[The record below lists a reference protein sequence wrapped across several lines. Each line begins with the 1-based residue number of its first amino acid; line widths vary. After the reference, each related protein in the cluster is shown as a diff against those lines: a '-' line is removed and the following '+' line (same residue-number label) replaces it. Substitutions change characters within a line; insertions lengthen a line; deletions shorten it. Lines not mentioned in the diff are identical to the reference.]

1 MTPALDES
9 PLSPIGRDPEGTPLL
24 TAVDA
29 VRRHHRLVAGLA
41 LGSCVLVAAIT
52 LFQPRTYTS
61 FTTFMPHAS
70 QNKLSQLSGL
80 ASQFG
85 FTVPANDP
93 GATPAFYA
101 FLLQSRELLG
111 SAVNTT
117 FDVQAK
123 GRGTRATLTDWYNP
137 PGDTPAQREEA
148 AIERLRRDLRA
159 GTDGETG
166 TVELKVRTPSARLS
180 FEVAQRLMQLV
191 GEFNL
196 EKRQSQA
203 AAERKFVQSQLEEA
217 KARLHDAEDLLQGFL
232 QRNREYRSS
241 PQLTF
246 EYDRLARDVSM
257 RQQVYNSLAQS
268 FEQARI
274 DEVRNTPVF
283 TLIDPPNLPAKPDR
297 RWLLAK
303 ALLGVLLGGL
313 IGVFVALA
321 REFVAGGPG
330 PDQSTEEDRS
340 HDRSGLAVAPSG
352 ELRRFRS

>member
-1 MTPALDES
+1 MTPTLDES
-9 PLSPIGRDPEGTPLL
+9 PPSPTGPNSEGIPLL
-24 TAVDA
+24 TALNA

-41 LGSCVLVAAIT
+41 LGTCALVVALT

-61 FTTFMPHAS
+61 FSTFMPHAS

-85 FTVPANDP
+85 FTMPTNDP
-93 GATPAFYA
+93 GSTPAFYA

-111 SAVNTT
+111 SAVNSS

-123 GRGTRATLTDWYNP
+123 GRKTRATLIDWYHP
-137 PGDTPAQREEA
+137 PGDTPAQREDA

-159 GTDGETG
+159 ATDAETG

-180 FEVAQRLMQLV
+180 YEVAQRLMQLV
-191 GEFNL
+191 AEFDL
-196 EKRQSQA
+196 QKRQSQA
-203 AAERKFVQSQLEEA
+203 AAERKFVQGQVEEA
-217 KARLHDAEDLLQGFL
+217 KARLHDAEDRLQGFL

-257 RQQVYNSLAQS
+257 QQQVYTSLAQS

-274 DEVRNTPVF
+274 DEVRNTPVV
-283 TLIDPPNLPAKPDR
+283 TPIDPPNLPAEPDR

-303 ALLGVLLGGL
+303 GLLGVLLGGL

-321 REFVAGGPG
+321 REFFAGHTR
-330 PDQSTEEDRS
+330 PDQSTEEERA
-340 HDRSGLAVAPSG
+340 HDRTGLAVTPSG